1 MNILNE
7 KKEVTPI
14 ITPSLGYKLRSI
26 NWNEDFYFDNPID
39 KEKIN
44 SIPKAIEISKD
55 IFLAIEKSGMQYR
68 ETYKWDEYLYF
79 KMTAENIFAAT
90 IYYYCK
96 HYPKEYCN
104 LAYIIA
110 TVCNPD
116 ISILSEMLK
125 RDRETEI
132 FIRGLNECHTLNVGS
147 EFTGIKNELTTYLG
161 RLYTKEFFYL
171 FTEGKYSPNTSQFIL
186 LHYFDNVIWQVEQLQ
201 KNGFLFLESNI
212 KKENDEESLYDSYD
226 DGIPIKFLI
235 NKGRLDFSKIS
246 CMNPQ
251 KKMKLTILNNNTMK
265 KIIFLIMISF
275 ISLKSMAGDGD
286 KFFNISGGWQWK
298 NTVNAVVGLE
308 FEGKYHNAYE
318 LYIDLATAYDKCPV
332 CNKVCSDSFWSYKTF
347 GIGAAYKPTIS
358 RGKNSNLRWRFG
370 ADLGANRKGFQASI
384 DIGLEYSYSFR
395 NGMQVF
401 VMQKNDFVFWTR
413 DHFRNGLLVGVK
425 FLINK

>member
-1 MNILNE
+1 METNSRPEATASPVKQGQYSPRKRKDTTPKVNPQLAVELVYQELKRVEAYTKRIENAMEKGSQLEMSIEELIKTLKEESKKREEYYILKRGILLTQILLLGFLILIAIYKFWFYCLKIKHMNILNE

-235 NKGRLDFSKIS
+235 NKGRLDFSKIMYES
-246 CMNPQ
+246 TEKNE
-251 KKMKLTILNNNTMK
+251 TNNIK
-265 KIIFLIMISF
+265 
-275 ISLKSMAGDGD
+275 
-286 KFFNISGGWQWK
+286 
-298 NTVNAVVGLE
+298 
-308 FEGKYHNAYE
+308 
-318 LYIDLATAYDKCPV
+318 
-332 CNKVCSDSFWSYKTF
+332 
-347 GIGAAYKPTIS
+347 
-358 RGKNSNLRWRFG
+358 
-370 ADLGANRKGFQASI
+370 
-384 DIGLEYSYSFR
+384 
-395 NGMQVF
+395 
-401 VMQKNDFVFWTR
+401 
-413 DHFRNGLLVGVK
+413 
-425 FLINK
+425 

>member
-1 MNILNE
+1 
-7 KKEVTPI
+7 
-14 ITPSLGYKLRSI
+14 
-26 NWNEDFYFDNPID
+26 
-39 KEKIN
+39 
-44 SIPKAIEISKD
+44 
-55 IFLAIEKSGMQYR
+55 
-68 ETYKWDEYLYF
+68 
-79 KMTAENIFAAT
+79 
-90 IYYYCK
+90 
-96 HYPKEYCN
+96 
-104 LAYIIA
+104 
-110 TVCNPD
+110 
-116 ISILSEMLK
+116 
-125 RDRETEI
+125 
-132 FIRGLNECHTLNVGS
+132 
-147 EFTGIKNELTTYLG
+147 
-161 RLYTKEFFYL
+161 
-171 FTEGKYSPNTSQFIL
+171 
-186 LHYFDNVIWQVEQLQ
+186 
-201 KNGFLFLESNI
+201 
-212 KKENDEESLYDSYD
+212 
-226 DGIPIKFLI
+226 
-235 NKGRLDFSKIS
+235 
-246 CMNPQ
+246 
-251 KKMKLTILNNNTMK
+251 MKLTILNNNTMK

-318 LYIDLATAYDKCPV
+318 LYIDLATAYDKCPI

-425 FLINK
+425 FPINN

>member
-212 KKENDEESLYDSYD
+212 KKENDEESLYDRDD

-235 NKGRLDFSKIS
+235 NKGRLDFSKIMYES
-246 CMNPQ
+246 TE
-251 KKMKLTILNNNTMK
+251 KMKLTILNNNTMK

-425 FLINK
+425 FPINK

>member
-14 ITPSLGYKLRSI
+14 ITPSFGYKLRSI
-26 NWNEDFYFDNPID
+26 NWNEDFYFDNPIN

-212 KKENDEESLYDSYD
+212 KKENDEESLYD
-226 DGIPIKFLI
+226 IKFLI
-235 NKGRLDFSKIS
+235 NKGRLDFSKI
-246 CMNPQ
+246 
-251 KKMKLTILNNNTMK
+251 NNESTEKNETN
-265 KIIFLIMISF
+265 
-275 ISLKSMAGDGD
+275 
-286 KFFNISGGWQWK
+286 NIK
-298 NTVNAVVGLE
+298 
-308 FEGKYHNAYE
+308 
-318 LYIDLATAYDKCPV
+318 
-332 CNKVCSDSFWSYKTF
+332 
-347 GIGAAYKPTIS
+347 
-358 RGKNSNLRWRFG
+358 
-370 ADLGANRKGFQASI
+370 
-384 DIGLEYSYSFR
+384 
-395 NGMQVF
+395 
-401 VMQKNDFVFWTR
+401 
-413 DHFRNGLLVGVK
+413 
-425 FLINK
+425 

>member
-44 SIPKAIEISKD
+44 SIPKAIEI
-55 IFLAIEKSGMQYR
+55 
-68 ETYKWDEYLYF
+68 F
-79 KMTAENIFAAT
+79 KRTAENIFAAT

-235 NKGRLDFSKIS
+235 NKGRLDFSKIMYES
-246 CMNPQ
+246 TE
-251 KKMKLTILNNNTMK
+251 KK
-265 KIIFLIMISF
+265 
-275 ISLKSMAGDGD
+275 
-286 KFFNISGGWQWK
+286 
-298 NTVNAVVGLE
+298 
-308 FEGKYHNAYE
+308 
-318 LYIDLATAYDKCPV
+318 
-332 CNKVCSDSFWSYKTF
+332 
-347 GIGAAYKPTIS
+347 
-358 RGKNSNLRWRFG
+358 
-370 ADLGANRKGFQASI
+370 
-384 DIGLEYSYSFR
+384 
-395 NGMQVF
+395 
-401 VMQKNDFVFWTR
+401 
-413 DHFRNGLLVGVK
+413 
-425 FLINK
+425 